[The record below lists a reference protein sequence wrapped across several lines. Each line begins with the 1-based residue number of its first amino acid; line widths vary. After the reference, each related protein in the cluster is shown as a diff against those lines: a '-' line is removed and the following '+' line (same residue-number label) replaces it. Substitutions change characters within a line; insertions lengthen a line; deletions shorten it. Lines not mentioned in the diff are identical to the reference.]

1 MPTRAQLVSAYV
13 MAFFYGSAG
22 VMHFVDPGFFLQI
35 VPSVLPF
42 PLLIVYLSGVAEL
55 TLGVGLALPKTRHWA
70 AWGVVALLVAVY
82 PANLYHWIS
91 DQGHGNASHLPSSPR
106 AGAAPAHRLGGMA
119 RTWYPTEGHRQL
131 SVTSGS
137 FLCG

>member
-82 PANLYHWIS
+82 PANLYHWIAGV
-91 DQGHGNASHLPSSPR
+91 QIKGIETPAIYHPVR
-106 AGAAPAHRLGGMA
+106 ALVQLLLIAWAAWLA
-119 RTWYPTEGHRQL
+119 RGTRPK
-131 SVTSGS
+131 VTDS
-137 FLCG
+137 